1 MTIMTM
7 KVLAYGCQILM
18 FILPILIVWKNRKP
32 YYRQRQKLHIPTLA
46 LYLLGILMIWLLIQL
61 SVYFTN
67 TYLQAELDV
76 FDLDGND
83 VFTSEEYSEAQ
94 AVAFNKV
101 VADTGRALAP
111 ITGAVFAVGYMLM
124 LLVFFKIIGFFK
136 QRLLAKFA
144 KSDQA

>member
-1 MTIMTM
+1 MIIMTM
-7 KVLAYGCQILM
+7 KVLAYSCQILM

-111 ITGAVFAVGYMLM
+111 ITGVIFAVGYMSM
-124 LLVFFKIIGFFK
+124 LLILFKIIGWFT
-136 QRLLAKFA
+136 QWVYAKCF

>member
-1 MTIMTM
+1 MIIMTM
-7 KVLAYGCQILM
+7 KVLAYSCQILM

-32 YYRQRQKLHIPTLA
+32 YYRQRQKLHLPTLA
-46 LYLLGILMIWLLIQL
+46 LYLLGILIIWLLIQL

-111 ITGAVFAVGYMLM
+111 ITGVIFAVGYMSILI
-124 LLVFFKIIGFFK
+124 LIAGLQNIFTRDEPINE
-136 QRLLAKFA
+136 
-144 KSDQA
+144 S

>member
-1 MTIMTM
+1 MIIMTM
-7 KVLAYGCQILM
+7 KVLAYSCQILM
-18 FILPILIVWKNRKP
+18 FILPILLVWKNRKP

-101 VADTGRALAP
+101 VVDTGRALAP

-124 LLVFFKIIGFFK
+124 LLVFFKVIGFFK
-136 QRLLAKFA
+136 QRFLAKFA
-144 KSDQA
+144 KSD